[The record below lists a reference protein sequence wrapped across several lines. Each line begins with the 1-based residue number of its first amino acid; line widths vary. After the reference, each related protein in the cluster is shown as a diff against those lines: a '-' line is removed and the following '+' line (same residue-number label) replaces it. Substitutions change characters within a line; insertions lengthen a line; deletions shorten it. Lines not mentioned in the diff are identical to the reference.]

1 MNKLYGLEKSIAM
14 KTSVKTKLQLLKYN
28 ELRLF
33 KIYFFSKCHCNNI
46 FIVPTAKQ

>member
-33 KIYFFSKCHCNNI
+33 KIYFFSNVIVTI
-46 FIVPTAKQ
+46 FLLC